1 MKERKELEEPLAYQE
16 LILPVAIAQSVRS
29 LRKTSETSWY
39 LRMKN
44 LRSARE
50 WRLLWLQH
58 HWLRL
63 HHWRILSFNPLSMKL
78 LRPEHPELGE
88 ILFDVICPRN
98 LLKTKVILS
107 LTYLVVL
114 PLCYHRASRS
124 SSLLSGSKRGAGAT
138 GADGA
143 IRGASAASSFD
154 FRRSRDVHVPHVPHV
169 PHVLCSCVP
178 LRCRPGPNGRLP
190 LKKRKFIKSNACVCS
205 KI

>member
-1 MKERKELEEPLAYQE
+1 MVKERKELEEPLAYQE
-16 LILPVAIAQSVRS
+16 LIFPVAIAQSVRS

-88 ILFDVICPRN
+88 MLFDVICPRN
-98 LLKTKVILS
+98 LLKTKVILG

-114 PLCYHRASRS
+114 PLCYLEVSIWDTQPSR
-124 SSLLSGSKRGAGAT
+124 LKVFIAAVGLQERCRCYWRRRCDQRCLGGLEFRLSTESGCTCTAYAGACT
-138 GADGA
+138 
-143 IRGASAASSFD
+143 
-154 FRRSRDVHVPHVPHV
+154 
-169 PHVLCSCVP
+169 
-178 LRCRPGPNGRLP
+178 
-190 LKKRKFIKSNACVCS
+190 ACTV
-205 KI
+205 